1 MGRLKALLPWGGRT
15 LLEHQTD
22 SLLQA
27 GVATVSVVLG
37 HQRHRLQPLVDG
49 MDLVRHVY
57 NPDYRQGKTTSLRAG
72 IRALEG
78 VGHGEHDALLI
89 LNVDQPRS
97 PETVRRIIALHAEG
111 RGGELR
117 DRPYLITVPTYRGR
131 GGHPVV
137 LSASLIPEMAEISE
151 ETLGLKAV
159 VKRHA
164 ADTRRVEVDS
174 PEVLLDLNTPQEYD
188 RARRTASPQ

>member
-15 LLEHQTD
+15 LLEHQTA
-22 SLLQA
+22 SILEA
-27 GVATVSVVLG
+27 GASAVIVVLG
-37 HQRHRLQPLVDG
+37 HQRDRLQPLVDG
-49 MDLVRHVY
+49 LDRVRHVY

-72 IRALEG
+72 VRALEG
-78 VGHGEHDALLI
+78 VGHGEGDSVLI

-97 PETVRRIIALHAEG
+97 PETVRRVIALHAEG
-111 RGGELR
+111 REGGLR
-117 DRPYLITVPTYRGR
+117 DRPHLITVPVYRGK

-137 LSASLIPEMAEISE
+137 LSASLVPEMAGITE

-164 ADTRRVEVDS
+164 ADTQRLEVDL
-174 PEVLLDLNTPQEYD
+174 PEILLDLNTPQEYE
-188 RARRTASPQ
+188 RALRTASPQ